1 MTTKA
6 KLVSTIAAFCLVL
19 ALMVVGVLAAT
30 SATVQLGGSL
40 SFTAKDVVATV
51 KVSATGCTQT
61 INGEGDY
68 THSFSSVDTDP
79 ASWTKEDINLTFSN
93 KTTDIVITI
102 TIKNDAA
109 DRALTVTPTVPTVT
123 SDQNVSITSV
133 YSYDKTSDKTV
144 TATELDVAAG
154 QTVTYKITLH
164 IMNPNNGVNSAS
176 TSWAAGF
183 ALANAD

>member
-51 KVSATGCTQT
+51 KVSATGCTET

-68 THSFSSVDTDP
+68 TKSFTSADET
-79 ASWTKEDINLTFSN
+79 AAWTKNDINLTFSN

-133 YSYDKTSDKTV
+133 YSYDETSDKTV

-164 IMNPNNGVNSAS
+164 IINPNNGVNSTS

>member
-51 KVSATGCTQT
+51 KVSATGCTET

-68 THSFSSVDTDP
+68 TKSFTSKDAT
-79 ASWTKEDINLTFSN
+79 AEWTKENINLTFSN

-133 YSYDKTSDKTV
+133 YSYDKTSDETV

-176 TSWAAGF
+176 TSWDAGF